1 MLDGPE
7 AAFERLKTVTA
18 VVYALQAAAYFTGGL
33 TALIGLVVN
42 YVKLDDVRGSWLESH
57 FRWQI
62 RTFWWALL
70 GFVVGWLLWLV
81 FVGMIVVGAAG
92 LWVIYRIVKG
102 WLNLYD
108 GKPMYAGAAPPPAG
122 PSA

>member
-1 MLDGPE
+1 MAVDDP
-7 AAFERLKTVTA
+7 AFERLKTITA
-18 VVYALQAAAYFTGGL
+18 VVYALQAAAYFTGL
-33 TALIGLVVN
+33 TALVAVIIN

-70 GFVVGWLLWLV
+70 WFGIAALLWIV
-81 FVGMIVVGAAG
+81 FVGMIVAGAAG
-92 LWVIYRIVKG
+92 IWVIYRIVKG

-108 GKPMYAGAAPPPAG
+108 GRPMYAGSAPPPLAG

>member
-1 MLDGPE
+1 MNANDP
-7 AAFERLKTVTA
+7 AFERLKTITA
-18 VVYALQAAAYFTGGL
+18 VVYALQAAAYFTGL
-33 TALIGLVVN
+33 TALVGVIVN

-70 GFVVGWLLWLV
+70 WFGIAALLWIV
-81 FVGMIVVGAAG
+81 FVGMIVAGAAG
-92 LWVIYRIVKG
+92 IWVIYRIVKG

-108 GKPMYAGAAPPPAG
+108 GRPMYAGSAAPPLVG

>member
-1 MLDGPE
+1 MNADDP
-7 AAFERLKTVTA
+7 AFERLKTITA
-18 VVYALQAAAYFTGGL
+18 VVYALQAAAYFTGL
-33 TALIGLVVN
+33 TALVGVIVN

-70 GFVVGWLLWLV
+70 WFGIGALLWLV

-92 LWVIYRIVKG
+92 IWVIYRIVKG

-108 GKPMYAGAAPPPAG
+108 GKPMYADNAPPPPAG

>member
-1 MLDGPE
+1 MNADDP
-7 AAFERLKTVTA
+7 AFERLRTITA
-18 VVYALQAAAYFTGGL
+18 VVYALQAAAYFTGL
-33 TALIGLVVN
+33 TALVGVIIN
-42 YVKLDDVRGSWLESH
+42 YVKLNDVRGSWLESH

-70 GFVVGWLLWLV
+70 WFGIAALLWLV
-81 FVGMIVVGAAG
+81 FVGMIVAGAAG
-92 LWVIYRIVKG
+92 IWIIYRIVKG

-108 GKPMYAGAAPPPAG
+108 RRPMYADSMPPPLAG